1 MKNFLFLYPI
11 KEYIEAVCERRSAL
25 NPNYENEWCRDLKEC
40 IHLRYK
46 SKGFS
51 VNYALFD
58 DTPLHQAF
66 NPNDGIIRVGM
77 TFEEHTTPK
86 DGKYNYP
93 DENRIIKPLLNSS
106 ELVVAGFHLGDCVD
120 RVAKAAHNKGI
131 NTLVDEEL
139 TELFGYLKEFPSF
152 HKERFPSIIPNE
164 RWNEIEEIIQYRK
177 NRPWLYQF
185 TKESQVPSSDSS
197 PKPHRKR

>member
-11 KEYIEAVCERRSAL
+11 EQYIDSVCERRSAF
-25 NPNYENEWCRDLKEC
+25 NPNYEREWCKDLKEC
-40 IHLRYK
+40 IQLRYK
-46 SKGFS
+46 RNGFT

-58 DTPLHQAF
+58 DTPLHPKF
-66 NPNDGIIRVGM
+66 NQNDNLIRVGM
-77 TFEEHTTPK
+77 TFEEHTNPK

-93 DENRIIKPLLNSS
+93 DEKKIIQPLLNSS

-139 TELFGYLKEFPSF
+139 TELFGYIKELPSF
-152 HKERFPSIIPNE
+152 HKERFPSVMPDE
-164 RWNEIEEIIQYRK
+164 RWENIERIINYRK
-177 NRPWLYQF
+177 QRPWLYQF
-185 TKESQVPSSDSS
+185 TKDSTKSS
-197 PKPHRKR
+197 